1 MLFFT
6 KINNSILED
15 LSTKITTKVLENLI
29 LQDYITINSISKSEK
44 LNIISKITIVIWQ
57 YCLKYINLITNIL
70 IALILTAY
78 LFIKFTA
85 PAIIAALFIAT
96 LAFIEYIYLKKQSN
110 YQNINYPKSHDELH
124 STLLTVINSFKEIKL
139 NNKENFFIK
148 KFEKSIKNYARLNKD
163 RNFNGV
169 FHIYFTEISIMLAF
183 GAILAVLYLS
193 SNFDNSIILT
203 SVCTICVI
211 ILRLTPVINRAQSC
225 LYSINSNEKIVK
237 ELLEFDNKF
246 QKINIYKKTDKI
258 MPFEEIIL
266 KNIYFSY
273 NKTDEGLKN
282 ISLKIKKG
290 DFIGI
295 AGRSGSYKTTLAL
308 IIAGLIKPNAGEL
321 LADKTP
327 ITENN
332 ISKWQNNIAFL
343 GQEFGL
349 IFNKIYENIAL
360 KENYD
365 ENKIKEFIKNYDLS
379 LDLKENKSINEL
391 SSGQKQRIALLS
403 VLYQNKNIIILDEA
417 TSSIDALSEEKINE
431 ILYGLKGK
439 KTIISIAH
447 RLKTLKNCD
456 KIIFINKDGTIQTD
470 SFENLKKTN
479 EDFKKMYSFS
489 ALAN

>member
-1 MLFFT
+1 
-6 KINNSILED
+6 
-15 LSTKITTKVLENLI
+15 
-29 LQDYITINSISKSEK
+29 
-44 LNIISKITIVIWQ
+44 
-57 YCLKYINLITNIL
+57 
-70 IALILTAY
+70 
-78 LFIKFTA
+78 
-85 PAIIAALFIAT
+85 
-96 LAFIEYIYLKKQSN
+96 
-110 YQNINYPKSHDELH
+110 
-124 STLLTVINSFKEIKL
+124 
-139 NNKENFFIK
+139 
-148 KFEKSIKNYARLNKD
+148 
-163 RNFNGV
+163 
-169 FHIYFTEISIMLAF
+169 
-183 GAILAVLYLS
+183 
-193 SNFDNSIILT
+193 
-203 SVCTICVI
+203 
-211 ILRLTPVINRAQSC
+211 
-225 LYSINSNEKIVK
+225 
-237 ELLEFDNKF
+237 
-246 QKINIYKKTDKI
+246 